1 MSARKGS
8 TQHCA
13 RLDQRTLALM
23 ALIQGAYV
31 VKSVQWADLRLLQA
45 QIPQTH
51 TMWMKRTVRVLMEK
65 PTKQRKHD
73 CKMCTW
79 KVYCGIWWVP
89 MTRVLMALIQVV
101 YMQGLCCRE
110 IYDSTAEIRV

>member
-13 RLDQRTLALM
+13 RLGQRTLALM

-51 TMWMKRTVRVLMEK
+51 TMWMKRTAPRVLMENTSQAK
-65 PTKQRKHD
+65 GSMIAK
-73 CKMCTW
+73 C
-79 KVYCGIWWVP
+79 VYLESI
-89 MTRVLMALIQVV
+89 L
-101 YMQGLCCRE
+101 
-110 IYDSTAEIRV
+110 